1 MKEML
6 NFAPNFNF
14 NLMRLFALFL
24 LVFLPACSSERF
36 LVSTVQRQDYGCEK
50 ILLSGDSVICVGAS
64 GKVVVSLDSL
74 SQVQRSA
81 RLAGTVILGGLGA
94 AGGFFVGTIFG
105 ALWAWSANSKTPE
118 AYLLLPALGGG
129 ILGFFAGNS
138 LWTMIDQQ
146 TLYLLNFPRDKRAKQ
161 LETFVK

>member
-6 NFAPNFNF
+6 NFALNFNF

-36 LVSTVQRQDYGCEK
+36 LVSTLQQRDYGCEK

-64 GKVVVSLDSL
+64 GKFVFPLDSL

-81 RLAGTVILGGLGA
+81 RPAGTVILGGLGA

-105 ALWAWSANSKTPE
+105 ALWAWGANSKTPE
-118 AYLLLPALGGG
+118 AYLLLPAVGGG
-129 ILGFFAGNS
+129 ILGFFAGKS
-138 LWTMIDQQ
+138 LWTMIDQH
-146 TLYLLNFPRDKRAKQ
+146 TLYLLNFPRDKRAQ
-161 LETFVK
+161 HLETFIK